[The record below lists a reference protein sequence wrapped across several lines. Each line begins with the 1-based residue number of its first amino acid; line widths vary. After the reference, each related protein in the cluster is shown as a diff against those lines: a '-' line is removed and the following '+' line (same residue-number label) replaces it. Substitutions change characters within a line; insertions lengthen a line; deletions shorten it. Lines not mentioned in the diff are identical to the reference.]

1 MSFIKHALIK
11 KDTIQARVYQ
21 EVLVGRILENGNTL
35 VVAPTAL
42 GKTIVAVLLAA
53 HKLKENPK
61 NKILF
66 LAPTKP
72 LVVQHEKSFKKFLE
86 IPEDKII
93 SITGTTKPSEREKIY
108 KEKKIINATPQT
120 IENDILNGRINLKN
134 FELVVVDEAHRATG
148 DYSYVFIN
156 AQLQKQNPNALV
168 VALTASPGG
177 DEETIKEV
185 CKNLSI
191 NNIEIKNST
200 DTDVKPYVNE
210 ISIDWIKVDLP
221 KDFIEIKTNLE
232 KFQQIQLNFLKEMHV
247 AITANKKYY
256 NRIRILE
263 MQKSITRAIT
273 NGKNPSMYVAASKCA
288 ALLKIAHAE
297 ELIETQGISALKN
310 YFDKITDD
318 ANKGKS
324 KAATNIIASDS
335 IQKAIKL
342 TNKLFEDNI
351 QHPKYKELKKI
362 ILDQLK
368 EKPESKIL
376 VFNQYRDSIKAVVEF
391 LEKEKEINVSKFIGQ
406 ATKGKDKGMTQK
418 KQQEVLDELKNG
430 THNVL
435 ISSSVAEEGLD
446 IPEVEMVI
454 FFEPVPSEIRTIQ
467 RRGRTGR
474 KSSGKNIILMTKG
487 TRDEAYY
494 WAARAKEKTMHKTLN
509 KMKFEQ
515 NELQNNLKKN
525 KIKKIELFGQST
537 LTSFKEEKQD
547 DDFDLKKN
555 DKLFNEEE
563 INLNKKEKEFSTNK
577 EQTVLNKEKKEI
589 NFDKGKKEINFD
601 KEKKEINF
609 DKGKKEINFDKGKK
623 EIIIYVDSREQA
635 SSVTKNL
642 FEKECKVIMKQ
653 LPVGDY
659 ILSNDVCVERKTT
672 QDFLDSML
680 DGRLFKQLIDLR
692 ENYPKP
698 LIILEG
704 NINDLFNLRNLQKS
718 SIIGA
723 LTSIVLNYQVPI
735 LTTKDAEETA
745 QYLINIAKR
754 EQQGIDKEIKLR
766 MGKKGLTLSD
776 QQQFII
782 EGLPLVGPTLAQN
795 MLGEFK
801 TIKNIVNATEEDLQN
816 VANLGKLK
824 AKKIRKILD
833 AQYKEE

>member
-1 MSFIKHALIK
+1 MAFIKHALIK

-21 EVLVGRILENGNTL
+21 EVLVGRILENGNSL

-53 HKLKENPK
+53 HKLKEK
-61 NKILF
+61 NAKILF

-72 LVVQHEKSFKKFLE
+72 LVVQHEKSFKKFLN
-86 IPEDKII
+86 IDEDKIV

-108 KEKKIINATPQT
+108 KEKTIINATPQT
-120 IENDILNGRINLKN
+120 IENDILNRRLNLKD
-134 FELVVVDEAHRATG
+134 FELVIFDEAHRATG

-156 AQLQKQNPNALV
+156 KQLQNQNSNALV

-185 CKNLSI
+185 CQNLSI

-221 KDFIEIKTNLE
+221 TEFKEIKTNLE
-232 KFQQIQLNFLKEMHV
+232 KFQQIQLNFLKQMHV
-247 AITANKKYY
+247 AITTNKKYY

-273 NGKNPSMYVAASKCA
+273 NGKNPSMFMAASKCA
-288 ALLKIAHAE
+288 ALLKVAHAE
-297 ELIETQGISALKN
+297 ELIETQGIGALKN
-310 YFDKITDD
+310 YFDKIIED
-318 ANKGKS
+318 AHKGKS
-324 KAATNIIASDS
+324 KAAVNIIASES
-335 IQKAIKL
+335 IQTAIKL

-362 ILDQLK
+362 ILNQLK
-368 EKPESKIL
+368 AKPESKIL
-376 VFNQYRDSIKAVVEF
+376 VFNQYRDSIKAVVSF
-391 LEKEKEINVSKFIGQ
+391 LETEKEINVSKFIGQ
-406 ATKGKDKGMTQK
+406 ATKGKDKGMSQK

-435 ISSSVAEEGLD
+435 VSSSVAEEGLD
-446 IPEVEMVI
+446 IPAVEMVI

-474 KSSGKNIILMTKG
+474 QSSGKNIILMTKG

-494 WAARAKEKTMHKTLN
+494 WAARSKENTMHTTLN
-509 KMKFEQ
+509 KMKDDQ
-515 NELQNNLKKN
+515 NEKQTTLKKN
-525 KIKKIELFGQST
+525 KSKKLMLKGQST
-537 LTSFKEEKQD
+537 LFSFKEETKETD
-547 DDFDLKKN
+547 LDLKKN
-555 DKLFNEEE
+555 DKHFNEEE
-563 INLNKKEKEFSTNK
+563 INLNKKEKDFSTEEETMIN
-577 EQTVLNKEKKEI
+577 EEKKEI
-589 NFDKGKKEINFD
+589 IFSEDE
-601 KEKKEINF
+601 
-609 DKGKKEINFDKGKK
+609 K

-635 SSVTKNL
+635 SSVTKDL
-642 FEKECKVIMKQ
+642 FDKCKIIMQQ
-653 LPVGDY
+653 LSIGDY
-659 ILSNDVCVERKTT
+659 VLSNDVCVERKTT
-672 QDFLDSML
+672 KDFLDSIL
-680 DGRLFKQLIDLR
+680 DGRLFKQLIDLHQ
-692 ENYPKP
+692 NYSKP

-723 LTSIVLNYQVPI
+723 LTSIALNYQIPI

-745 QYLINIAKR
+745 QYLLNIAKR

-795 MLGEFK
+795 MLDEFK
-801 TIKNIVNATEEDLQN
+801 TIKNIVNATEEELQN

-833 AQYKEE
+833 TEYKEE